1 MTSLKNII
9 RADYLQRT
17 RSYAFLVTLLASIV
31 IAYTFIP
38 TPTSSYSTLR
48 IGNYVGYSNAAWIGH
63 NTAIM
68 ASVFLW
74 LIGFY
79 LVNDGI
85 KKDKETGVGQIIA
98 TTAISNFKYLLAKA
112 LSNFFVL
119 LTITIIIILMSFSL
133 VLIRGTGYPINLLQ
147 FILPYLF
154 ITIPSIF
161 CVSALAVFAEIIL
174 GRNVIIQNVAFF
186 FLFPVL
192 IGILNLNNNS
202 KIFWFDVLGTKY
214 VSDELIS
221 LVNHQFKENIITVSS
236 GYLFGNNNS
245 IKYFLF
251 EGTNW
256 SIIYIVSRFLWI
268 GIAFIILF
276 ISAKIFNRFD
286 FKEKLDIKKKRAK
299 KIELQVPNNVKQIQ
313 LSQLPVATPTFGI
326 WPFVKTELLMLIR
339 MGPKWFWFINFGG
352 FIALFFVPINSAHQI
367 VLPVLW
373 FIQINRWADIATK
386 EKINR
391 THYFTYAAYQ
401 PLKRLLTA
409 QMIAGVIL
417 SLSLASPLIFRYAL
431 NGNFQSVY
439 NIIQGSIFIIALSV
453 FTGILS
459 GGKRFFEVVFFLL
472 TYCNV
477 SLIPILDY
485 FGGINHGY
493 IYSIIIM
500 FINITLI
507 IGAFVSR
514 YHEIRNQ

>member
-1 MTSLKNII
+1 MTSLKSII

-31 IAYTFIP
+31 IAYTFVP
-38 TPTSSYSTLR
+38 TPASNYSTLR
-48 IGNYVGYSNAAWIGH
+48 IGNYVGQSNAAWIGH

-98 TTAISNFKYLLAKA
+98 TTSISNFKYLIAKA

-119 LTITIIIILMSFSL
+119 LTIAIIIILMSFSL
-133 VLIRGTGYPINLLQ
+133 VMIRGSGYPFNLLQ

-154 ITIPSIF
+154 ITFPSIF
-161 CVSALAVFAEIIL
+161 CVSALAVFAEILL
-174 GRNVIIQNVAFF
+174 GKYVIIQNVAFF

-192 IGILNLNNNS
+192 IGILSLNNNPQ
-202 KIFWFDVLGTKY
+202 IFWFDVLGTKY

-221 LVNHQFKENIITVSS
+221 LVNHQFNENVNEISA
-236 GYLFGNNNS
+236 GYLFGNQKS

-256 SIIYIVSRFLWI
+256 SILYIVSRFMWI
-268 GIAFIILF
+268 GIAFILLF

-286 FKEKLDIKKKRAK
+286 LKEKLVIKKKHTK
-299 KIELQVPNNVKQIQ
+299 KFELEIPLNVKQIH
-313 LSQLPVATPTFGI
+313 LSQLPVAAPAFGI
-326 WPFVKTELLMLIR
+326 WPFVITELLMLFRI
-339 MGPKWFWFINFGG
+339 GPKWFWLINIGG
-352 FIALFFVPINSAHQI
+352 FIALFFIPINTAHQI

-373 FIQINRWADIATK
+373 FLQTNRWADIATK

-391 THYFTYAAYQ
+391 THYFTYASYQ
-401 PLKRLLTA
+401 PLRRLLTA
-409 QMIAGVIL
+409 QIIAGVIL
-417 SLSLASPLIFRYAL
+417 SVSLAFPLIFRYAL
-431 NGNFQSVY
+431 NGNFQSMF
-439 NIIQGSIFIIALSV
+439 NIMQGAIFIIALSV

-459 GGKRFFEVVFFLL
+459 GGKRFFEIVFFML
-472 TYCNV
+472 TYCNI

-485 FGGINHGY
+485 FGGINHGSAY
-493 IYSIIIM
+493 ALIIL
-500 FINITLI
+500 FINVILMV
-507 IGAFVSR
+507 GAFLYR
-514 YHEIRNQ
+514 KHEISNQ